1 MDPTDNRSE
10 KKTFARLAAKSGLAI
25 AVVDDSGRE
34 IYVANNNSI
43 CRNLNPSGA
52 LQSPCTEYCGKA
64 LDHVSKTGKMA
75 AFECHAGLECRAIP
89 VNNPNTPLVAIIGR
103 TFVKA
108 ENYRKATERAV
119 SGDWNRY
126 SPSEIFGNI
135 LLTNSEEILQAT
147 AKQVDMIIRASQG
160 ETAPDLPSSGA
171 AIESSPEPRVVDLS
185 PNIDSE
191 TEPLELPSSA
201 APPETSNLVEKFN
214 REIRLEPAVPIEA
227 NRKLKSPSVPLKG
240 QTVRTPIDNNPE
252 NSSHQKIVPVHRDKQ
267 ANAWRSFFGSILK
280 TDYPNARNA
289 MLELIAAEYG
299 FSGLIWLDRNDGK
312 FESKVGFG
320 DLKNRQIRLGVSTDD
335 PRLLEALAEERC
347 LELGERATTAPAG
360 RTMCLFPIGIGG
372 EISSA
377 IAILDSISD
386 EAKIQIARMCH
397 SIAPQFEI
405 LRLRSEVAQ
414 RRAVAAAV
422 TKFGTSLRQID
433 NEDFWIRLVQNAA
446 EIMRSERGSLLMYN
460 EAADK
465 LEVKAVVGVK
475 EWKKNNDEIGGRV
488 AKFVVARHRALVIPD
503 VTKTRLPLAD
513 PARQYKT
520 DSFMSCPVSI
530 GDRIIGVMNFTDQAS
545 GGSFD
550 DSSLELYQAFA
561 PQMAVAIDRA
571 SLKSKAGELEQL
583 SVTDPLTG
591 LLNRRYIEA
600 RLLEE
605 IKRSNRHGFPM
616 SFMMLD
622 VDLFKSYNDSF
633 GHPAGDEALKLVGSV
648 IRETLRGA
656 DVAARFGGEEFAI
669 LLPQTTS
676 GEAIAIGERLRQNI
690 EQADFQHRHV
700 TVSIGVASCSA
711 ELCILADLV
720 SAADQALYEAKKLG
734 RNLVLAFEQLAA
746 SRVS

>member
-1 MDPTDNRSE
+1 MMDPIDDRSE
-10 KKTFARLAAKSGLAI
+10 KRTFARLAAKSGLAI
-25 AVVDDSGRE
+25 AVVDKSGRE
-34 IYVANNNSI
+34 IYVTNNNSI
-43 CRNLNPSGA
+43 CRNLNPSGT
-52 LQSPCTEYCGKA
+52 LQGPCARYCGKA

-108 ENYRKATERAV
+108 QNYRRATERAV

-135 LLTNSEEILQAT
+135 LLTNSEEILQAA
-147 AKQVDMIIRASQG
+147 AKQVDQIIRDSQG
-160 ETAPDLPSSGA
+160 ENPPNLPSASGA
-171 AIESSPEPRVVDLS
+171 IRSSQEPRVVDLS

-191 TEPLELPSSA
+191 PEPLARPWPA
-201 APPETSNLVEKFN
+201 APAETSNLVEKFN
-214 REIRLEPAVPIEA
+214 REIRLEPAAPPPGPRTQKAESVAVDEKTSRTTVG
-227 NRKLKSPSVPLKG
+227 NTSPV
-240 QTVRTPIDNNPE
+240 Q
-252 NSSHQKIVPVHRDKQ
+252 RDKQ
-267 ANAWRSFFGSILK
+267 ANAWRSFFGTILN
-280 TDYPNARNA
+280 TDYPQARKA
-289 MLELIAAEYG
+289 ILELIAAEYG
-299 FSGLIWLDRNDGK
+299 FSGLMWLDRNDGK
-312 FESKVGFG
+312 FESNLGFG
-320 DLKNRQIRLGVSTDD
+320 DLKDRKIRLGLSTDD
-335 PRLLEALAEERC
+335 HRLLEAFAEERC
-347 LELGERATTAPAG
+347 LELGERATTASAG

-377 IAILDSISD
+377 IAILDPISD
-386 EAKIQIARMCH
+386 EAGTQIARMCH
-397 SIAPQFEI
+397 AVAPQFEI

-488 AKFVVARHRALVIPD
+488 AKFVVAKHRALVIPD
-503 VTKTRLPLAD
+503 VKKTRLPSAD
-513 PARQYKT
+513 PSRRYKT

-550 DSSLELYQAFA
+550 ASSLELYQAFA

-571 SLKSKAGELEQL
+571 SLKNKAGELEQL

-600 RLLEE
+600 RLSEE
-605 IKRSNRHGFPM
+605 IKRSTRHGFPM

-622 VDLFKSYNDSF
+622 VDLFKAYNDSY

-648 IRETLRGA
+648 IRDTLRGA

-690 EQADFQHRHV
+690 EQAKFQHRHV

-711 ELCILADLV
+711 DLCVLADLV

-734 RNLVLAFEQLAA
+734 RNLVLAFEQIAA
-746 SRVS
+746 GRVS